1 MGGRLCVIASS
12 TTPPPAACHVPDARL
27 RRAAD
32 LVTRRPVS
40 AEPGSVMTPDSFEGI
55 AGAFAAQF
63 VGVDIEARA
72 KRCSPRACLRAL
84 HSPLYLSPHPDPSS

>member
-1 MGGRLCVIASS
+1 
-12 TTPPPAACHVPDARL
+12 
-27 RRAAD
+27 
-32 LVTRRPVS
+32 
-40 AEPGSVMTPDSFEGI
+40 MTPDSFEGI

-72 KRCSPRACLRAL
+72 KRCSHRACLPACLRAL